1 MYLIDIFLPV
11 LIGPHMKHKFFITMM
26 LMFGFVGPAM
36 SDTVSSAQRMLNQLG
51 YNAGPVDGS
60 YGGKTRTAL
69 EKFYADNGSS
79 YDGKLDVSEVADL
92 RSSISARGL
101 NSIAKIAVTDQ
112 HRFDNFPG
120 IVNFQMSDAMRK
132 SWFGY
137 TWLTAFDTTDDG
149 KDDLIFYADSPF
161 ANVKGN
167 SPNETGNLVVAPYI
181 EKWKDW
187 DWFEGIESPKTTLNA
202 PFQKYAD
209 MNGDGRLDMVVA
221 SSWVGANDMNGG
233 AYVLF
238 NLGNGTFKSK
248 RVSSNG
254 FTHAMGVGDLDN
266 DGDQDI
272 IYHHFSSKNIVCE
285 MNNGRGKFKRV
296 NCLKSPRVKN
306 SNEAKH
312 SRGVQPVWGFRVADF
327 DNDGSTDVAVFAQI
341 GDKSVARWSDGM
353 RDNQMKNPTI
363 FWGDSSGKFKWD
375 DITELNM
382 EKWSTAAK
390 AKGDYYFQDT
400 YAGATVD
407 FQNDGDVDIVA
418 IAIGGHFVGGA
429 IVAFENQGNREFS
442 AKEIFRTKYTK
453 DDSKR
458 FRKMQ
463 DSLDKIRNHPDYTWI
478 SEGIVWNQTCGNPMF
493 KDLNGDGNLDFFCG
507 GSVRE
512 MSNSEV
518 TDRWE
523 NHQKANQRYAPLQNP
538 SDWDPS
544 WSTNHVYSILDKDL
558 NVIDAGKVLDPSFK
572 VKGYKMDLIGF

>member
-69 EKFYADNGSS
+69 EKFYVDNGSS

-149 KDDLIFYADSPF
+149 HDDLIFFADSPF
-161 ANVKGN
+161 ADVKGN

-187 DWFEGIESPKTTLNA
+187 DWFEGIESPKTTLVA

-209 MNGDGRLDMVVA
+209 INGDGRLDILVA
-221 SSWVGANDMNGG
+221 SSWYDASGKMFGG
-233 AYVLF
+233 AYVF
-238 NLGNGTFKSK
+238 TNQGNGKFKSK
-248 RVSSNG
+248 RISKNG
-254 FTHAMGVGDLDN
+254 FTHAMGVGDLDD

-272 IYHHFSSKNIVCE
+272 IYHHLGNKNIMCE
-285 MNNGRGKFKRV
+285 MNDGRGNFKRV
-296 NCLKSPRVKN
+296 RCLKAPVVKN
-306 SNEAKH
+306 H
-312 SRGVQPVWGFRVADF
+312 GWVQPVWGFRVADF
-327 DNDGSTDVAVFAQI
+327 DNDGSTDITVFGSI
-341 GDKSVARWSDGM
+341 GDQTVTKGWGSVRN
-353 RDNQMKNPTI
+353 NQMKSPTI
-363 FWGDSSGKFKWD
+363 FWGDSSGKFNWNN
-375 DITELNM
+375 ITKLNM
-382 EKWSTAAK
+382 DKWSTDAK
-390 AKGDYYFQDT
+390 AKGDVYLKDT

-407 FQNDGDVDIVA
+407 FQNDGDVDLVA
-418 IAIGGHFVGGA
+418 IGVGGHSVGGV
-429 IVAFENQGNREFS
+429 IVAFENRGNRKFL
-442 AKEIFRTKYTK
+442 AKEIYRSAFTKA
-453 DDSKR
+453 DPKR

-463 DSLDKIRNHPDYTWI
+463 DSLDKISSHPQYTWMT
-478 SEGIVWNQTCGNPMF
+478 EGIVWNQTCGNPMF
-493 KDLNGDGNLDFFCG
+493 KDLNGDGNVDFFCG

-518 TDRWE
+518 ADRWK
-523 NHQKANQRYAPLQNP
+523 NDQKINQRYAPLQNP

-558 NVIDAGKVLDPSFK
+558 NVIDAGKILDPSFK
-572 VKGYKMDLIGF
+572 AKGYKMKLIGF